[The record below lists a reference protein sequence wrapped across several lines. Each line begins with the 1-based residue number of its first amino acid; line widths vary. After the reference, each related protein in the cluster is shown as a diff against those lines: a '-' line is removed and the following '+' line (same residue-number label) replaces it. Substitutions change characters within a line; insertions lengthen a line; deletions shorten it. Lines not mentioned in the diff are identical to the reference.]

1 MGEGGNVI
9 CTGQKVRREIL
20 THFLFLLLGR
30 QTSGMHTPP
39 SVSRPRVLSSD
50 ILNRTFDGFWL
61 VFAHKYNHAGSE
73 RPGSGSCH
81 HSFSTASDPGH
92 GCVQGPN
99 M

>member
-20 THFLFLLLGR
+20 THFLSLLLGR
-30 QTSGMHTPP
+30 PLESTR
-39 SVSRPRVLSSD
+39 SRPRVLSSD

-73 RPGSGSCH
+73 RPGSGSG
-81 HSFSTASDPGH
+81 SASDPGH
-92 GCVQGPN
+92 GCVQGPST
-99 M
+99 